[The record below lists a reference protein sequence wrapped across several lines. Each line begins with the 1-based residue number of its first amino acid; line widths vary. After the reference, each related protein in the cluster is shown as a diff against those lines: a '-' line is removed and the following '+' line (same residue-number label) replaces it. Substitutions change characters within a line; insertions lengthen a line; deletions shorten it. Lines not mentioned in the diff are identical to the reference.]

1 MPTVSPLMRPAF
13 PYADGFPSYAHLAS
27 SYANLAFSYANL
39 AFPYAVCSLPLP
51 PAPTPPP
58 APPAPSLRLTLSCPA
73 LPSPVPGTRESKLS
87 GKPHVQGLL
96 LQQAIGEIPF
106 EWRSPI
112 HYRVFL
118 CSKLLGKSRLYS
130 LLVQQAIGEV
140 RFVGCLLQQAI
151 GEVPFLVSSFAA

>member
-27 SYANLAFSYANL
+27 SYANLAFS
-39 AFPYAVCSLPLP
+39 FPYAVCSLP
-51 PAPTPPP
+51 PAPPPPLPP
-58 APPAPSLRLTLSCPA
+58 APPAPSLRLTLSCP
-73 LPSPVPGTRESKLS
+73 TLS
-87 GKPHVQGLL
+87 CAGHERK
-96 LQQAIGEIPF
+96 QAIGEAPCTGSPFAASYWGNPF
-106 EWRSPI
+106 EWRSLI

-140 RFVGCLLQQAI
+140 PFVGCLLQQAI
-151 GEVPFLVSSFAA
+151 GEVHFWCLLLPLENQP

>member
-1 MPTVSPLMRPAF
+1 MVFFLMPTVSPLMRPAF
-13 PYADGFPSYAHLAS
+13 PYADGFPLFF
-27 SYANLAFSYANL
+27 ANLAFSYANL
-39 AFPYAVCSLPLP
+39 AFPYAVCRSPRPILP
-51 PAPTPPP
+51 
-58 APPAPSLRLTLSCPA
+58 LSCPA

-96 LQQAIGEIPF
+96 LQQAIGETPF

-140 RFVGCLLQQAI
+140 PFVGCLLQQAI
-151 GEVPFLVSSFAA
+151 GEVPFLVASFAA

>member
-1 MPTVSPLMRPAF
+1 MLTVSPLMLIWLLLMRIWLFLVRTLLFLMLSA
-13 PYADGFPSYAHLAS
+13 PS
-27 SYANLAFSYANL
+27 
-39 AFPYAVCSLPLP
+39 PC
-51 PAPTPPP
+51 PPP
-58 APPAPSLRLTLSCPA
+58 RPPPLPPAPSLRLTLSCPA

-112 HYRVFL
+112 HYRVFV
-118 CSKLLGKSRLYS
+118 CSKLLAKSRLYS

-140 RFVGCLLQQAI
+140 PFVGCLLQQAI
-151 GEVPFLVSSFAA
+151 GEVPFLVASFAA